1 MDVIQQQQKQQSSLL
16 YNPNK
21 SSVTSSSKSKKS
33 HTLSPTLSQLSS
45 LSYVPSPAN
54 DNSQPRRSWK
64 TSLSRKLTKL
74 RPKQRQPAEQQKHS
88 FSYTT
93 RNDDITQFGQP
104 RTVVL
109 QELPPL
115 HFNHF
120 LNSSSPPLSP
130 VTTATTSNSLKDLD
144 ASEVDEIVPL
154 ACEGDATLSPT
165 FIKYNSAV
173 TTKNDVAP
181 NENNNLAASSPA
193 ATRPILC
200 TIQNTP
206 SSVHEQGE
214 LLTYSAHSSR
224 SNSTRSHSG
233 NRVETPKLR
242 LCDTQKLQ
250 TNLSG
255 STSPVSPTALFRRA
269 SDGFS
274 ARRPLSF
281 HEDLQQRNQQHHY
294 HFQQQQQQH
303 PWALIESRPTSP
315 ASHLTTASASSA
327 NSASSSAS
335 SLTSWS
341 SASSGTGMPER
352 HPEALRSDWKSLRL
366 SLADAS
372 GPRGISEGV
381 ETKSSAVADIH
392 AIYTLANEIACHRMR
407 ENRTVLQLRQ
417 MRAQN
422 RARWAFDSI
431 PKVHIALPL
440 PSAGV
445 PGPAG
450 SQMGPTYEYGAPR
463 RNSFHSTLFSGSE
476 EIEGSAA
483 TTGIPAEMS
492 AAGAGRNISRT
503 IDARLGRVNSRVRHK
518 VVSHQ
523 VHFPAVVALPPS
535 FSGADLNSA
544 SCSSLG
550 EPIIICQTR
559 TARFQLMRTSS
570 SAYLNRMVQASGT
583 ILPKGQ
589 LMAKL
594 ILLNRKNPG
603 STQGTSHMFR
613 DIDDVPKQSNFSS
626 HLPHQQRQQQYRPQ
640 LSMREVS
647 RMGAPASASTMPPR
661 RGRGFG
667 NTVQKRPE
675 QWSLS
680 TDVLTVMPMHATTPQ
695 HRQTTSQAHRRA
707 SGLRNVTSLGA
718 DSPRGSVASLSS
730 SQAPLR
736 LRSFRPR
743 SWSARSATSVR
754 TTENFVSHGNNIAG
768 RTGTASG
775 PKPRHPLHQSMVP
788 EITV

>member
-64 TSLSRKLTKL
+64 ASLSRKLTKL

-661 RGRGFG
+661 RA
-667 NTVQKRPE
+667 E
-675 QWSLS
+675 
-680 TDVLTVMPMHATTPQ
+680 A
-695 HRQTTSQAHRRA
+695 
-707 SGLRNVTSLGA
+707 LGA
-718 DSPRGSVASLSS
+718 LYRSVLNNGVSAPMCSQSCRCTQPHHSTGRQPRRHTDAPRGSE
-730 SQAPLR
+730 
-736 LRSFRPR
+736 
-743 SWSARSATSVR
+743 T
-754 TTENFVSHGNNIAG
+754 
-768 RTGTASG
+768 
-775 PKPRHPLHQSMVP
+775 
-788 EITV
+788 